1 MYLFSTAEG
10 AIQVFFM
17 ESSMNPLQNL
27 AVKALRKCANAVEK
41 PPTFRAIRHKVADFI
56 DADPRSLPAAD
67 A

>member
-10 AIQVFFM
+10 AFLVPYM
-17 ESSMNPLQNL
+17 EFIMNPIQNL